1 MSLLELLPIV
11 LLGVICGTDVVSFPQ
26 AMISRPIVAA
36 TAAGALGGNPGDG
49 LLIGAVLELIALE
62 TLPFGASRYPEWG
75 TASVV
80 GGALFADQA
89 PLPGA
94 LPLCVFA
101 TLCAAMVSGASMV
114 AIRRLNGRWAGQLHG
129 EVEQGSRRAVLRL
142 QIGGLAADVLRAA
155 IVTFALLVVLRPI
168 VSAAAKVWAAPAT
181 MSTAIVVGIAT
192 AVAGGIIWNA
202 LPAGSQRLRAGLIAA
217 GVVAAVVVAR

>member
-11 LLGVICGTDVVSFPQ
+11 LLGVVCGIDVVTFPQ
-26 AMISRPIVAA
+26 GMISRPIVAA
-36 TAAGALGGNPGDG
+36 TAAGALGGHAGDG

-80 GGALFADQA
+80 GGALFVDQA
-89 PLPGA
+89 PMPGA

-101 TLCAAMVSGASMV
+101 ALCAAMVSGTSMV
-114 AIRRLNGRWAGQLHG
+114 AIRRLNGRWAGRLHD
-129 EVEQGSRRAVLRL
+129 EVERGSRRAVMRL
-142 QIGGLAADVLRAA
+142 QIGGMMADVLRAA
-155 IVTFALLVVLRPI
+155 IVTLVLILVLRPI
-168 VSAAAKVWAAPAT
+168 VSAAAEVWGAPAT
-181 MSTAIVVGIAT
+181 MSTALVVGIAT

-202 LPAGSQRLRAGLIAA
+202 LPAGSQRVRAGLIAA
-217 GVVAAVVVAR
+217 GVIAAVMVGG

>member
-1 MSLLELLPIV
+1 VTLLEILPIV
-11 LLGVICGTDVVSFPQ
+11 LLGVICGLDVVSFPQ

-36 TAAGALGGNPGDG
+36 TAAGALGGHPGDG

-75 TASVV
+75 TASVI
-80 GGALFADQA
+80 GGALFVDQA

-101 TLCAAMVSGASMV
+101 ALCAAMVSGSSMV
-114 AIRRLNGRWAGQLHG
+114 AVRRLNGRWAGRLHD
-129 EVEQGSRRAVLRL
+129 EIDRWSRPAVMRL
-142 QIGGLAADVLRAA
+142 QLGGLAADALRAA
-155 IVTFALLVVLRPI
+155 LVTFVLIIVLRPI
-168 VSAAAKVWAAPAT
+168 VEVAGSVWAAPAT
-181 MSTAIVVGIAT
+181 LSTALVVGIAT

-202 LPAGSQRLRAGLIAA
+202 LPAGSHRVRAGLIAI
-217 GVVAAVVVAR
+217 GVVAAVAVGR

>member
-1 MSLLELLPIV
+1 MTLLELLPIV
-11 LLGVICGTDVVSFPQ
+11 LLGVICGLDVVSFPQ

-36 TAAGALGGNPGDG
+36 TAAGALGGHPGDG

-75 TASVV
+75 TASVI

-101 TLCAAMVSGASMV
+101 ALCAAMVSGSSMV
-114 AIRRLNGRWAGQLHG
+114 AIRRLNGRWAGQLQDQ
-129 EVEQGSRRAVLRL
+129 VERGSRRALMRL
-142 QIGGLAADVLRAA
+142 QIGGLTADALRAA
-155 IVTFALLVVLRPI
+155 LVTFVLLIVFRPI
-168 VSAAAKVWAAPAT
+168 VMAAGSVWAAPAT
-181 MSTAIVVGIAT
+181 MSTALVVGIAA

-202 LPAGSQRLRAGLIAA
+202 LPAGSHRVRAGLIAI
-217 GVVAAVVVAR
+217 GVVAAVMVGR

>member
-1 MSLLELLPIV
+1 MSLLEILPIV
-11 LLGVICGTDVVSFPQ
+11 LLGVVCGTDVVSFPQ

-36 TAAGALGGNPGDG
+36 TAAGALGGHAGDG

-89 PLPGA
+89 PMPGA

-101 TLCAAMVSGASMV
+101 ALCAAMVSGSSMV
-114 AIRRLNGRWAGQLHG
+114 AIRRLNGRWAGQLHE
-129 EVEQGSRRAVLRL
+129 EVEAGSRRAVMRL
-142 QIGGLAADVLRAA
+142 QLGGLMADVLRAA
-155 IVTFALLVVLRPI
+155 IVTFVLVVVFRPI
-168 VSAAAKVWAAPAT
+168 VSAAAEVWAAPAT
-181 MSTAIVVGIAT
+181 MSTALVVGIAT

-202 LPAGSQRLRAGLIAA
+202 LPAGSQRVRAGLIAV
-217 GVVAAVVVAR
+217 GVIAAVMVGG

>member
-1 MSLLELLPIV
+1 MTLLELLPIV
-11 LLGVICGTDVVSFPQ
+11 LLGVICGLDVVSFPQ

-36 TAAGALGGNPGDG
+36 TAAGALGGHPGDG

-75 TASVV
+75 TASVI

-101 TLCAAMVSGASMV
+101 ALCAAMVSGSSMV
-114 AIRRLNGRWAGQLHG
+114 AIRRLNGRWAGQLHDQ
-129 EVEQGSRRAVLRL
+129 VEQGSRRAVMRL
-142 QIGGLAADVLRAA
+142 QIGGLAADALRAA
-155 IVTFALLVVLRPI
+155 LVTFVLLLVFRPI
-168 VSAAAKVWAAPAT
+168 VMAAGSVWAAPAT
-181 MSTAIVVGIAT
+181 MSTALVVGIAT

-202 LPAGSQRLRAGLIAA
+202 LPAGSHRVRAGLIAI
-217 GVVAAVVVAR
+217 GVVAAVMVGR

>member
-1 MSLLELLPIV
+1 MNLLELLPIV

-36 TAAGALGGNPGDG
+36 TAAGALGGHPGDG

-80 GGALFADQA
+80 GGALFVDQA

-101 TLCAAMVSGASMV
+101 ALCAAMVSGSSMV
-114 AIRRLNGRWAGQLHG
+114 AIRRLNGRWAGQLHD
-129 EVEQGSRRAVLRL
+129 ELEKGSRRAVLRL
-142 QIGGLAADVLRAA
+142 QLSGLAADVLRAA
-155 IVTFALLVVLRPI
+155 IVTFVLIVVLRPI
-168 VSAAAKVWAAPAT
+168 LSAAAEVWAAPAT

-192 AVAGGIIWNA
+192 AVAGGIVWNA
-202 LPAGSQRLRAGLIAA
+202 LPAGSQRVRAGLIAA
-217 GVVAAVVVAR
+217 GVVAAVVVGR

>member
-1 MSLLELLPIV
+1 MSLFEMLPIV

-36 TAAGALGGNPGDG
+36 TAAGALAGHPGDG

-80 GGALFADQA
+80 GGALFVDQA

-101 TLCAAMVSGASMV
+101 ALCAAMVSGSSMV
-114 AIRRLNGRWAGQLHG
+114 AIRRLNGRWAGQLH
-129 EVEQGSRRAVLRL
+129 EQVEHGSRRAVLRL
-142 QIGGLAADVLRAA
+142 QIGGLAADVFRAA
-155 IVTFALLVVLRPI
+155 VVTFVLLVVLRPV
-168 VSAAAKVWAAPAT
+168 VSAAAEVWAAPAT
-181 MSTAIVVGIAT
+181 MTTAIVVGIAT

-202 LPAGSQRLRAGLIAA
+202 LPAGSQRIRAGLIAV
-217 GVVAAVVVAR
+217 GVVAAVIVGG

>member
-1 MSLLELLPIV
+1 MNLLELLPIV

-36 TAAGALGGNPGDG
+36 TAAGALGGHPGDG

-80 GGALFADQA
+80 GGALFVDQV

-94 LPLCVFA
+94 LPLCLFA
-101 TLCAAMVSGASMV
+101 ALCAAMVSGSSMV
-114 AIRRLNGRWAGQLHG
+114 AIRRLNGRWAGQLQH
-129 EVEQGSRRAVLRL
+129 ELEKGSRRAVLRL
-142 QIGGLAADVLRAA
+142 QMSGLAADVLRAA
-155 IVTFALLVVLRPI
+155 MVTFVLIVVLRPI

-181 MSTAIVVGIAT
+181 MSIAIVVGIAT
-192 AVAGGIIWNA
+192 AVAGGIVWNA
-202 LPAGSQRLRAGLIAA
+202 LPAGSRRVRAGLIAA
-217 GVVAAVVVAR
+217 GVVAAVVVGR

>member
-1 MSLLELLPIV
+1 VTLLEILPIV
-11 LLGVICGTDVVSFPQ
+11 LLGVICGLDVVSFPQ

-36 TAAGALGGNPGDG
+36 TAAGALGGHPGDG

-75 TASVV
+75 TASVI
-80 GGALFADQA
+80 GGALFVDQA

-101 TLCAAMVSGASMV
+101 ALCAAMVSGSSMV
-114 AIRRLNGRWAGQLHG
+114 AVRRLNGRWAGRLHD
-129 EVEQGSRRAVLRL
+129 EIDRGSRPAVMRL
-142 QIGGLAADVLRAA
+142 QLGGLAADALRAA
-155 IVTFALLVVLRPI
+155 LVTFVLIIVLRPI
-168 VSAAAKVWAAPAT
+168 VEVAGSVWAAPAT
-181 MSTAIVVGIAT
+181 LSTALVVGIAT

-202 LPAGSQRLRAGLIAA
+202 LPAGSHRVRAGLIAI
-217 GVVAAVVVAR
+217 GVVAAVAVGR

>member
-1 MSLLELLPIV
+1 MTLLEILPIV
-11 LLGVICGTDVVSFPQ
+11 LLGVICGLDVVSFPQ

-36 TAAGALGGNPGDG
+36 TAAGALGGHPGDG

-75 TASVV
+75 TASVI
-80 GGALFADQA
+80 GGALFVDQA

-101 TLCAAMVSGASMV
+101 ALCAAMVSGSSMV
-114 AIRRLNGRWAGQLHG
+114 AIRRLNGRWAGQLHD
-129 EVEQGSRRAVLRL
+129 EVERGSRRAVMRL
-142 QIGGLAADVLRAA
+142 QLGGLTADVLRAA
-155 IVTFALLVVLRPI
+155 LVTFVLIIVLRPI
-168 VSAAAKVWAAPAT
+168 VVAAGSVWAAPAT
-181 MSTAIVVGIAT
+181 LSTALVVGIAT

-202 LPAGSQRLRAGLIAA
+202 LPAGSHRVRAGLIAI
-217 GVVAAVVVAR
+217 GVVAAVVVGR